1 MKSGF
6 NIIGIRVID
15 FEFIELDEELFLS
28 VDYIID
34 NITCIILY
42 TGNR

>member
-1 MKSGF
+1 MLLAFQFS
-6 NIIGIRVID
+6 D
-15 FEFIELDEELFLS
+15 FEFIELDEELFWS